1 MRFRHLSV
9 LTTLLLTTALT
20 TPLSGTATAA
30 HLSGAAAATELSG
43 TAAAAQLSG
52 AAAATELSGGATTTT
67 RLSGAAAGMRLPH
80 AAGNPASADA
90 TARGATSATVAASG
104 TGPGAWEAAGQ
115 PEVGSA
121 KAGPAATADELGA
134 VQPEA
139 EAAQPEVGSA
149 KAGPE
154 ATTDEVGAAT
164 TEDGAATTEVEAAKA
179 EVEAARA
186 EAVGKGWGWPTV
198 LPSLRRNLVAHYDFE
213 HPDPANPATEQDRGR
228 SGTGISL
235 VNGGADMRVRDGAHR
250 GSRTSVQA
258 RQVSPTTASSDDWK
272 AGVYSPTGVPTL
284 NAFNAVRGATI
295 MGWFKMTGQN
305 PSPNSNS
312 ANPDDFYG
320 AIGLAGVLSGNSQ
333 GHDVR
338 ALLELITVNGEMRV
352 VALGRRVDG
361 GSSQTFAADRPWQE
375 ILPPGEWVFLAA
387 TFDYDTATMRLYK
400 NGRPL
405 SGFYTL
411 TGDPWTIEGPP
422 EPDLASPTDPRGIK
436 IGGSYPQNN
445 REGNPCNCRMDSLM
459 FLDRIA
465 TPGQVLA
472 QYLLVARHW

>member
-30 HLSGAAAATELSG
+30 QPTG
-43 TAAAAQLSG
+43 TAAGTQLPDPATATEPSSR
-52 AAAATELSGGATTTT
+52 AATA
-67 RLSGAAAGMRLPH
+67 RLAGT
-80 AAGNPASADA
+80 AGNPASTDLTTRA
-90 TARGATSATVAASG
+90 TTRATSGLAARGMTPATSG
-104 TGPGAWEAAGQ
+104 TGTVAREAAGNPQ
-115 PEVGSA
+115 
-121 KAGPAATADELGA
+121 AGPA
-134 VQPEA
+134 
-139 EAAQPEVGSA
+139 
-149 KAGPE
+149 
-154 ATTDEVGAAT
+154 
-164 TEDGAATTEVEAAKA
+164 KA
-179 EVEAARA
+179 EPAPATDDVEAARTEVEEARA
-186 EAVGKGWGWPTV
+186 EAAGKGWGWPTV
-198 LPSLRRNLVAHYDFE
+198 LPGLRRNLVAHYDFE
-213 HPDPANPATEQDRGR
+213 HPDPANPAVEQDRGR
-228 SGTGISL
+228 SGTGITL

-250 GSRTSVQA
+250 GSRTSVQV

-405 SGFYTL
+405 SGFSTL
-411 TGDPWTIEGPP
+411 TGDPWAIEGPP

>member
-1 MRFRHLSV
+1 MRPLPV
-9 LTTLLLTTALT
+9 LTALLVAATLL
-20 TPLSGTATAA
+20 P
-30 HLSGAAAATELSG
+30 G
-43 TAAAAQLSG
+43 TAAAAQP
-52 AAAATELSGGATTTT
+52 T
-67 RLSGAAAGMRLPH
+67 
-80 AAGNPASADA
+80 
-90 TARGATSATVAASG
+90 
-104 TGPGAWEAAGQ
+104 
-115 PEVGSA
+115 
-121 KAGPAATADELGA
+121 
-134 VQPEA
+134 PEA
-139 EAAQPEVGSA
+139 EAAGN
-149 KAGPE
+149 
-154 ATTDEVGAAT
+154 
-164 TEDGAATTEVEAAKA
+164 
-179 EVEAARA
+179 
-186 EAVGKGWGWPTV
+186 GWGWPTV

-213 HPDPANPATEQDRGR
+213 HPDPGNPAVEKDRGR
-228 SGTGISL
+228 SGTDITL
-235 VNGGADMRVRDGAHR
+235 VNGGAEMRVRDGAHR
-250 GSRTSVQA
+250 GSRTSVQV
-258 RQVSPTTASSDDWK
+258 RQVSPATTSNDDWK

-284 NAFNAVRGATI
+284 NAFNAVRGVTI

-312 ANPDDFYG
+312 ANPADFYG

-361 GSSQTFAADRPWQE
+361 SSSQTFAADQPWQE

-405 SGFYTL
+405 TGFYTL
-411 TGDPWTIEGPP
+411 TGDPWTVEGPP

-445 REGNPCNCRMDSLM
+445 REGNPCDCRMDSLM

-472 QYLLVARHW
+472 QYLLVARHR